1 MVNVAG
7 RERMLTQKMS
17 KIALLLAYS
26 DDVDARKKLITT
38 SHEFEDKLNGLI
50 YGNYDY
56 SLASLKDMK
65 LDKQLKN
72 VERQWKTL
80 KQDIMQI
87 VPGKDNQTLTI
98 QQINTKSDQ
107 LVQQLD
113 LVVETI
119 EKKDNHSWQG
129 IATDKTFFILLNV
142 IFVTVLFVMW
152 LLLSSLS
159 KSEEK
164 YRLLVHNS
172 PIGILIVKGKKVHF
186 INHFALKALGFSH
199 ENNMIGKSIHTFIHP
214 DYESAVN
221 SRLENVY
228 EHKKV
233 AELMEE
239 KWLHKNGTMVNVE
252 VMSIPYHIMG
262 DNTTLCI
269 FFDITKHKR
278 YENEF
283 ELMHIELDNIR
294 TALDQSS
301 IVEITDTSGKIQY
314 VNDKFCEI
322 SKYSKEEIIGNTYR
336 FISSGYHSKEFY
348 KNLWETIR
356 SGNTWEGQVR
366 NRAKDGSYYWVNT
379 MIIPFIN
386 HHGNAY
392 QYLTIRND
400 ITNQKNAEKKLEI
413 LATRDGLTN
422 LSNRRIF
429 INEMEKTIAAEQP
442 MAVLFLDLDRFK
454 YVNDTLGHAV
464 GDQLLQEVS
473 NRLQEVVSEQGL
485 ISRQGGDE
493 FTILV
498 NTTERPFLSDL
509 CQQIIRNIKYPYS
522 IEEKEIVITC
532 SIGISIYPDNGND
545 VETLMKNADLAM
557 YWSKDNGKNNFSF
570 FQEFMKEKSSRIMQ
584 LELELRKAIEN
595 EEFFLCYQPK
605 AELNNGEIIGCEA
618 LIRWEHPAMGIITPA
633 EFIPLAEDTG
643 LINQIGEWV
652 LREACKQTK
661 SWHEAGYAELKMAV
675 NLSVHQLNQANIV
688 ELVETILLEH
698 HLDPGFLELEI
709 TESISMLSEKSKIK
723 NLFALKELGVSIAI
737 DDFGTGYSSLKYLHE
752 LPVNTLKIDKS
763 FIKDIGQLN
772 RITPSLM
779 TNAILS
785 LARSLHLEVVAEGI
799 ETIEQMN
806 YLKKYQCKIG
816 QGYFISKPL
825 PADKM
830 ETFLNKNGKK
840 QYPQVGPKD
849 C

>member
-1 MVNVAG
+1 MGLLLKSRYYKLVICFLLIFWIGNVINFLYITSLKKEKNISSIVNVAG

-17 KIALLLAYS
+17 KIAFLLAYS
-26 DDVDARKKLITT
+26 DDADARKNLIAN
-38 SHEFEDKLNGLI
+38 SNEFEDKLNGLM

-56 SLASLKDMK
+56 SLASLKD
-65 LDKQLKN
+65 KN
-72 VERQWKTL
+72 LNRQFKTVEKQWKSL
-80 KQDIMQI
+80 KQDIHQI
-87 VPGKDNQTLTI
+87 VPANGNQVLTI
-98 QQINTKSDQ
+98 QRINTKSDQ

-113 LVVETI
+113 LIVKTI
-119 EKKDNHSWQG
+119 EKKDNRSLQG
-129 IATDKTFFILLNV
+129 IATDKTFFIILNV
-142 IFVTVLFVMW
+142 IFVSVLFVMW
-152 LLLSSLS
+152 LLLNSLS

-172 PIGILIVKGKKVHF
+172 PIGILILKEKKIHF

-199 ENNMIGKSIHTFIHP
+199 ENNIIGKSINTIIHP
-214 DYESAVN
+214 EFESVTN

-239 KWLHKNGTMVNVE
+239 KWLKKDGTTVNVE

-262 DNTTLCI
+262 DNSNLSI
-269 FFDITKHKR
+269 FYDITEHKR

-283 ELMHIELDNIR
+283 ELMHIELNNIK
-294 TALDQSS
+294 TALDKSS
-301 IVEITDTSGKIQY
+301 IVEITDTNGKIQY
-314 VNDKFCEI
+314 VNNKFCEI

-336 FISSGYHSKEFY
+336 IMNSGYHSKEFY
-348 KNLWETIR
+348 KNLWETVR

-413 LATRDGLTN
+413 LATRDELTN

-429 INEMEKTIAAEQP
+429 INEMKKKIAAELP

-464 GDQLLQEVS
+464 GDQLLQEVAS
-473 NRLQEVVSEQGL
+473 RLKDVVSEQGL

-498 NTTERPFLSDL
+498 KTIDRQFLSDF

-532 SIGISIYPDNGND
+532 SIGISIYPDHGND
-545 VETLMKNADLAM
+545 AETLMKNADLAM
-557 YWSKDNGKNNFSF
+557 YWSKDNGKDNFSF

-618 LIRWEHPAMGIITPA
+618 LIRWEHPTMGIITPG

-652 LREACKQTK
+652 LKEACKQTK
-661 SWHEAGYAELKMAV
+661 SWHEAGYSELKMAV
-675 NLSVHQLNQANIV
+675 NLSVHQLNQSNIV
-688 ELVETILLEH
+688 GLIETILNEH
-698 HLDPGFLELEI
+698 QLDPGFLELEI

-723 NLFALKELGVSIAI
+723 NLYSLKELGVSIAI

-752 LPVNTLKIDKS
+752 LPVDTLKIDQS
-763 FIKDIGQLN
+763 FIKDIGQRN
-772 RITPSLM
+772 SITPSLM

-785 LARSLHLEVVAEGI
+785 LARSLIWKSL
-799 ETIEQMN
+799 
-806 YLKKYQCKIG
+806 LKELKQW
-816 QGYFISKPL
+816 
-825 PADKM
+825 
-830 ETFLNKNGKK
+830 NK
-840 QYPQVGPKD
+840 
-849 C
+849 